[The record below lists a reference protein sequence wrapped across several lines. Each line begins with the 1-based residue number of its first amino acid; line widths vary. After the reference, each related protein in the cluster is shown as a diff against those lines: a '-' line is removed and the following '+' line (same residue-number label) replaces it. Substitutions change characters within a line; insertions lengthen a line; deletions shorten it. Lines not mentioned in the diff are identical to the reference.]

1 MLSFLLVVFYFCTN
15 QALKVVYD
23 GPQLDPAQQIL
34 MIQIGGLSADTNSV
48 TVHFSEF
55 EIPADA
61 IVVVSSG
68 KENHNYEGWHHGA
81 FQALSLDSNKAFIHL
96 ELSSPWDSTKHRV
109 VVDYVYTSTSEDMR
123 RRMAACHQWHDVEP
137 IACADNGQK
146 FVAQAVVKLF
156 KPSTNGLC
164 SGFFFGAWNRV
175 MTNNHCVVSREDAQ
189 NWEIHVNYQK
199 NSCSGS
205 SNAPMFK
212 IQVRDLVYS
221 HNGYDAALI
230 SLDYDC
236 TDDFPYYILNPY
248 DEIDSL
254 TFPKKGSGSDELK
267 EGDKVYMIHHSSGK
281 EKMITRNEGN
291 QECKIIA
298 FSGNSII
305 TNCDMVGGASGSPLF
320 RASDHRLIGLNKATD
335 CQYTWSS
342 GSGDQHVAEVG
353 ENSSWS
359 TLFKSIWDN
368 MKQTQFKCCA
378 RFSEDANQQ
387 GFQWRVCDDLPH
399 VPNSL
404 NDKFSSLVLTPN
416 CKAYVWNDAHFG
428 GAGTSYTSG
437 SSGGVTNQL
446 MYNDAMS
453 SVRFIRTNSCWVDFY
468 QHSNFVGTKTRFT
481 DDQAVLYKWND
492 SWSSLKVKPGCSVT
506 VYHDIHHRNYIATY
520 TGPKSSLS
528 QNDCISSFKISE
540 STVGVF
546 ARRNL
551 RRRLLDAESNE
562 KFI

>member
-1 MLSFLLVVFYFCTN
+1 MLSFLLVVFCFCTN
-15 QALKVVYD
+15 HALKVDYD
-23 GPQLDPAQQIL
+23 GPQLDPVQQIL
-34 MIQIGGLSADTNSV
+34 MIEIGGLSEDTNSV

-123 RRMAACHQWHDVEP
+123 RRMAIDPLDNEP
-137 IACADNGQK
+137 IACANEFQK

-156 KPSTNGLC
+156 QPSTGTRC

-175 MTNNHCVVSREDAQ
+175 MTNNHCVETREDAQ
-189 NWEIHVNYQK
+189 SWEVHVNYQK
-199 NSCSGS
+199 NSCGGS

-236 TDDFPYYILNPY
+236 TDDFPYYILHPY

-267 EGDKVYMIHHSSGK
+267 VGDKVYIIHHSSGH
-281 EKMITRNEGN
+281 EKMIARKEGN

-298 FSGNSII
+298 LDESEVI
-305 TNCDMVGGASGSPLF
+305 TNCDILGGASGSPLF
-320 RASDHRLIGLNKATD
+320 RASDHRLIGLVKAKFYGVWT
-335 CQYTWSS
+335 
-342 GSGDQHVAEVG
+342 AG

-368 MKQTQFKCCA
+368 MKLSQFKCCA

-387 GFQWRVCDDLPH
+387 GFQWRVCDDIPH

-428 GAGTSYTSG
+428 GAGTAYTSG
-437 SSGGVTNQL
+437 SSGGVVNQL
-446 MYNDAMS
+446 SHNDAMS
-453 SVRFIRTNSCWVDFY
+453 SVRFIRTDSCWVDFY

-481 DDQAVLYKWND
+481 DDQAILYKWND
-492 SWSSLKVKPGCSVT
+492 SWSSLKVKDGCSVS
-506 VYHDIHHRNYIATY
+506 VYHDIHHNNFIATY
-520 TGPKSSLS
+520 GGSISSLS
-528 QNDCISSFKISE
+528 QNDCISSFKISG

-551 RRRLLDAESNE
+551 RRRLLDAESN
-562 KFI
+562 